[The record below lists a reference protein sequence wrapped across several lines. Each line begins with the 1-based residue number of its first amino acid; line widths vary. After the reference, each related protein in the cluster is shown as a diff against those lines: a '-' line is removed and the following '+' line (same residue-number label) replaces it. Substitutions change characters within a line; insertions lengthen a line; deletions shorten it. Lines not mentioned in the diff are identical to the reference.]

1 MASQKGEHMKTL
13 GYRFVV
19 IAVLTGLSFVSSIW
33 AQAGT
38 AIEFKVTSSFV
49 AGDAKFPA
57 GTYTIRQEPES
68 QLEWEISNDAKGF
81 SAFLLTEPSSP
92 TTANQKTEVTFQKY
106 GNTLVLK
113 EFWIPGLANGFSVNT
128 SYAEKKAAKGGSPTK
143 VSVAAAKK

>member
-1 MASQKGEHMKTL
+1 MKTL

-19 IAVLTGLSFVSSIW
+19 IAVLTGFSFVSSVW
-33 AQAGT
+33 AQAGN

-49 AGDAKFPA
+49 AGDTKFPA

-68 QLEWEISNDAKGF
+68 QLEWEISNDSKLY
-81 SAFLLTEPSSP
+81 SAFLLTEPSTP
-92 TTANQKTEVTFQKY
+92 TTPNQKAEATFQKY

-113 EFWIPGLANGFSVNT
+113 EIWIPGLSNGFSVQT
-128 SYAEKKAAKGGSPTK
+128 SYAEKKAAKTGSPTK